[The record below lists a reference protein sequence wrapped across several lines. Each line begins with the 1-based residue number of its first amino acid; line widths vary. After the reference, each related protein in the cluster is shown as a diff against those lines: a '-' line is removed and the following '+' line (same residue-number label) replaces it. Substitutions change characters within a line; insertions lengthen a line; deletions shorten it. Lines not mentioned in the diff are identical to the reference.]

1 MSVSNNADIASMA
14 TEIENYAINSKEE
27 LIEKMKDMLEHFEE
41 KYNKLE
47 QDEENMEVYN
57 GF

>member
-1 MSVSNNADIASMA
+1 METYENELFDMSK
-14 TEIENYAINSKEE
+14 INSKEE